1 MEFENEEGL
10 NVESEVKEHSR
21 LDSSWLGVILGII
34 APLISFMMFYY
45 SNFTK
50 VSFDYFIHYS
60 IRIGA
65 LINIFTVSLI
75 PDFIIFAL
83 FIWRSHYRSA
93 KGMLIASATITGL
106 LVIGK
111 IWLTF
116 YLK

>member
-1 MEFENEEGL
+1 MDFENEEIGTDP
-10 NVESEVKEHSR
+10 EIKEYSK
-21 LDSSWLGVILGII
+21 LDSLWIGLILGFL
-34 APLISFMMFYY
+34 APVISFLAFYY

-93 KGMLIASATITGL
+93 KGMVIASATITGL
-106 LVIGK
+106 LVIAK
-111 IWLTF
+111 ILIEF
-116 YLK
+116 YLR